1 MFIFCDFVFKVFFF
15 KAQLQE
21 GLLVKSTNISDFC
34 WLTKEELVDHL
45 VPKYNAVVQDFLLEL

>member
-1 MFIFCDFVFKVFFF
+1 MFQVFFF

-34 WLTKEELVDHL
+34 WLTKDELAGHL
-45 VPKYNAVVQDFLLEL
+45 VPKYNAVVQDFLVEL